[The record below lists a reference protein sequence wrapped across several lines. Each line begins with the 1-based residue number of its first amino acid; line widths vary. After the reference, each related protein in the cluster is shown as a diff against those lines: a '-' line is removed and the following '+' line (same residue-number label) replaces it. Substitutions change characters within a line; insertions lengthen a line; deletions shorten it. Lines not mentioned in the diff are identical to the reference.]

1 MEISCPVFG
10 LSLEIFALI
19 GRCFLCRA
27 MGGKTNGLAV
37 GGGVQFGCFGTR
49 ILLAHDERA
58 GAASAK

>member
-1 MEISCPVFG
+1 MEISCPIFG
-10 LSLEIFALI
+10 LSLEIFNLI
-19 GRCFLCRA
+19 DRCFLCWS
-27 MGGKTNGLAV
+27 MGRETNGLVV